1 MINSWLS
8 HVRQYQDE
16 HGCTYKEA
24 LSNAKHTYQGGSQY
38 AGYIRRLEAEKKITR
53 ESFKRIQKPSK
64 WLIAKCGT
72 NEEPIPEPI
81 QHHVAPVFPA
91 PIQNPVMVEPEPT
104 IETYDDI
111 DLNAI
116 KNKPSKKKSK
126 QKDIS
131 DQEADANRQESSS
144 QKKAH
149 IKRIKN
155 LIADL
160 QEYRTKA
167 FEQKQEYM
175 DELRKL
181 KTLRQTKQNKQLY
194 DDRIKQDVKDK
205 KQLKQQY
212 KNLFDYIRNNELN
225 PDDFEEM
232 EEYMMNHYQNIKN
245 S

>member
-1 MINSWLS
+1 
-8 HVRQYQDE
+8 
-16 HGCTYKEA
+16 
-24 LSNAKHTYQGGSQY
+24 
-38 AGYIRRLEAEKKITR
+38 
-53 ESFKRIQKPSK
+53 
-64 WLIAKCGT
+64 
-72 NEEPIPEPI
+72 
-81 QHHVAPVFPA
+81 
-91 PIQNPVMVEPEPT
+91 MVEPEPI

-126 QKDIS
+126 QNGVS
-131 DQEADANRQESSS
+131 DQEADAIANRQESSS

-181 KTLRQTKQNKQLY
+181 KTLKQTKQNKQLY
-194 DDRIKQDVKDK
+194 EDRIKQDVKDK

-225 PDDFEEM
+225 PDDFEEI